1 MEIEY
6 KGVERRKGVRTRV
19 SSRELGKI
27 LEYRRINV
35 MRLYLKM
42 FINNAAYLAGG
53 IPNSI
58 ATIVISWSESM
69 ELASPNILAIVQYD

>member
-1 MEIEY
+1 MQRSGGTQRSAY
-6 KGVERRKGVRTRV
+6 GSKF
-19 SSRELGKI
+19 RESGKI
-27 LEYRRINV
+27 LEYHRINA

-53 IPNSI
+53 IPNLI

-69 ELASPNILAIVQYD
+69 ELASPNILVIVQYD

>member
-6 KGVERRKGVRTRV
+6 KGVEGREGVRTGV
-19 SSRELGKI
+19 SSESQGSFWSTT
-27 LEYRRINV
+27 

-53 IPNSI
+53 IPNLI

-69 ELASPNILAIVQYD
+69 ELASPNTLVIVQYD